1 MGARLPAILRAA
13 LFLGVLGAWEWA
25 ARSGAIDVRT
35 FSAPSAVGRLL
46 ADQLRSGNVAPH
58 FWATLQ
64 AAGGGLLLG
73 FAAGAL
79 FGWLAGSVGI
89 VGRLLEPVMLVL
101 NAVPRVVLAPVF
113 ILWLGIGIAS
123 KVALSFFLVVVLVFF
138 AVYGGLREVNP
149 ALVDRVRSLGGSR
162 WDLLREVQIPSV
174 LAWVFSS
181 LRVTVGFAFTGA
193 VVGEFIAASRGLGY
207 LLNLAQNTYNA
218 TLLMATVTQILAT
231 VLALFAV
238 LEWVERRATR
248 WKQG

>member
-1 MGARLPAILRAA
+1 MSGRLLPVLRAA
-13 LFLGVLGAWEWA
+13 LLFGLLAAWEWA
-25 ARSGAIDVRT
+25 ARSGALDVRT
-35 FSAPSAVGRLL
+35 FSAPTAAGRLVL
-46 ADQLRSGNVAPH
+46 EQLRSGSVVPH
-58 FWATLQ
+58 FLATLQ
-64 AAGGGLLLG
+64 AAGWGLVLG
-73 FAAGAL
+73 FLAGAAL
-79 FGWLAGSVGI
+79 GWLAGTVRWF
-89 VGRLLEPVMLVL
+89 GRLVEPVMLVL
-101 NAVPRVVLAPVF
+101 NAIPRVVLAPVF

-149 ALVDRVRSLGGSR
+149 ALVDRVQSLGGSR
-162 WDLLREVQIPSV
+162 WDLLREVQVPSV

-193 VVGEFIAASRGLGY
+193 VVGEFIASSRGLGY

-218 TLLMATVTQILAT
+218 TLLMATVAQILAT
-231 VLALFAV
+231 VLVLFAA